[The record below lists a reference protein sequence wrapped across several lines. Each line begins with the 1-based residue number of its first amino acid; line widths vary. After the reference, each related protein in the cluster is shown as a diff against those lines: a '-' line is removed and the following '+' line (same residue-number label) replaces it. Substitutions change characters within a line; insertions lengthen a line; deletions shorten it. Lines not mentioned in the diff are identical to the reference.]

1 MNEFIKPKINSPFY
15 FARKGLYEAALLFAS
30 KINGGNLLDFGCGSK
45 PYKSLFNVNK
55 YIGIDFENEGHSHKN
70 ENIDIIYDRGA
81 LPFNDFEFDY
91 ILCTEVL
98 EHLFDIDEKLKEF
111 NRVLKKDGLLFVT
124 CPFVW
129 NEHEIPN
136 DYARYTSFALNEKF
150 KKNNFDVVL
159 FKKSGNFFETYF
171 QIFFLYFSKKNI
183 KYTEQKVN
191 FTKRIIICLINFIG
205 ITVNKLVPNNESFY
219 LSNVYILKKSSGL

>member
-150 KKNNFDVVL
+150 KKIILTLYYLKNLEIFL
-159 FKKSGNFFETYF
+159 KHIFKFFSYTF
-171 QIFFLYFSKKNI
+171 QKKILNI
-183 KYTEQKVN
+183 LNRK
-191 FTKRIIICLINFIG
+191 
-205 ITVNKLVPNNESFY
+205 
-219 LSNVYILKKSSGL
+219 